1 MSGDFE
7 VDDLGA
13 LMAILAGNAGQ
24 VEERRGSL
32 GPLNAL
38 GDRLLA
44 AAHAARA
51 NTRAG
56 EFREF
61 EFLVF
66 SHSFSLFS
74 FLRIPVQKDKETTKK
89 EKKDADGTL
98 IIILF
103 PPPLLLKISNFSKSL
118 TF

>member
-1 MSGDFE
+1 MTGDFE

-24 VEERRGSL
+24 VEERRGAL

-56 EFREF
+56 EIFFKLFFRRAE
-61 EFLVF
+61 
-66 SHSFSLFS
+66 
-74 FLRIPVQKDKETTKK
+74 R
-89 EKKDADGTL
+89 EKKKNDAGTHF
-98 IIILF
+98 F
-103 PPPLLLKISNFSKSL
+103 PPQKKN
-118 TF
+118 

>member
-1 MSGDFE
+1 MQEAYMSGDFE

-24 VEERRGSL
+24 VEERRGAL

-56 EFREF
+56 KMVLFF
-61 EFLVF
+61 FFFVVF
-66 SHSFSLFS
+66 SVVFF
-74 FLRIPVQKDKETTKK
+74 
-89 EKKDADGTL
+89 
-98 IIILF
+98 
-103 PPPLLLKISNFSKSL
+103 
-118 TF
+118 

>member
-24 VEERRGSL
+24 VEERRGAL

-56 EFREF
+56 KRELF
-61 EFLVF
+61 FCFFSFFFF
-66 SHSFSLFS
+66 SHVRSAHLGT
-74 FLRIPVQKDKETTKK
+74 VAATT
-89 EKKDADGTL
+89 
-98 IIILF
+98 F
-103 PPPLLLKISNFSKSL
+103 R
-118 TF
+118 

>member
-24 VEERRGSL
+24 VEERRGAL

-56 EFREF
+56 EIFFLTFFFFFRTTTTTATAGSF
-61 EFLVF
+61 FF
-66 SHSFSLFS
+66 SSSKNKKLS
-74 FLRIPVQKDKETTKK
+74 QARARTSRPTTTQETTCT
-89 EKKDADGTL
+89 ASSSTRR
-98 IIILF
+98 
-103 PPPLLLKISNFSKSL
+103 
-118 TF
+118 

>member
-24 VEERRGSL
+24 VEERRGAL

-51 NTRAG
+51 KTRAG
-56 EFREF
+56 DIFFLNFFFFFF
-61 EFLVF
+61 ERRRQRQRQAHFF
-66 SHSFSLFS
+66 F
-74 FLRIPVQKDKETTKK
+74 
-89 EKKDADGTL
+89 
-98 IIILF
+98 
-103 PPPLLLKISNFSKSL
+103 LLKK
-118 TF
+118 